1 MIDAEMM
8 TPVTKPGIKKTD
20 FSATYD
26 RPTPETYYRTLQ
38 GLDYR
43 TPELARPFI
52 RRCLDLVRKTFRN
65 RQPRVI
71 DLCCGY
77 GANAALLNHD
87 VDMDDL
93 YDRYT
98 NWPAPGLSKR
108 AMIEGDR
115 RLFTARRKSPQEAEV
130 IGVDVAANALAYA
143 KDAGLLTEALP
154 LNLEHDDPDAR
165 TRALFGGADMVTVTG
180 GLSYIGRATFERVL
194 DCFPDYRRPWIVWF
208 PLRHV
213 NFDGVADTLA
223 QFGMKTKRVATLP
236 HRRMT
241 DASERKIVLQQLK
254 EAGLDPNDE
263 KVGYLHAACM
273 ISRPAPSIEPV
284 PCQALS

>member
-1 MIDAEMM
+1 MTDAQ
-8 TPVTKPGIKKTD
+8 TAAPAIKLDSKKTN
-20 FSATYD
+20 FSDTYD
-26 RPTPETYYRTLQ
+26 RPTPETYYRALH
-38 GLDYR
+38 GLDYK

-52 RRCLDLVRKTFRN
+52 RRCLNMIRKTLR
-65 RQPRVI
+65 RRPVRVI

-77 GANAALLNHD
+77 GANAAMLNHN

-98 NWPAPGLSKR
+98 DWPGPELQPK

-115 RLFTARRKSPQEAEV
+115 RLFATRRKSPPEAEV
-130 IGVDVAANALAYA
+130 IGVDVAANALTYA
-143 KDAGLLTEALP
+143 REAGLLVEALP
-154 LNLEHDDPDAR
+154 LNLERDDPDAR

-180 GLSYIGRATFERVL
+180 GLSYIGQATFERVL
-194 DCFPDYRRPWIVWF
+194 DCFPANRRPWIAWF

-213 NFDGVADTLA
+213 NVDRVTETL
-223 QFGMKTKRVATLP
+223 QRFGLKTRRMATVP

-241 DASERKIVLQQLK
+241 DTGERKLVLHQLK

-263 KVGYLHAACM
+263 KTGYLHANCM
-273 ISRPAPSIEPV
+273 ISRPDPFFQRV
-284 PCQALS
+284 PC

>member
-1 MIDAEMM
+1 MINSEAAP
-8 TPVTKPGIKKTD
+8 TVARSGSKKTD
-20 FSATYD
+20 FSDTYD
-26 RPTPETYYRTLQ
+26 QPTPETYYRTLK

-52 RRCLDLVRKTFRN
+52 RRCLDLVRKTLRH
-65 RQPRVI
+65 RQARVI

-77 GANAALLNHD
+77 GVNAALLNHD
-87 VDMDDL
+87 VDMGDL
-93 YDRYT
+93 YDRYAE
-98 NWPAPGLSKR
+98 WPKPDLPSK

-115 RLFTARRKSPQEAEV
+115 RLFAARRKSPPEAEV

-143 KDAGLLTEALP
+143 KYAGLLAEALP
-154 LNLEHDDPDAR
+154 LNLERDDPDAR
-165 TRALFGGADMVTVTG
+165 TRKLFGEADMVTVTG

-194 DCFPDYRRPWIVWF
+194 DCSPKHRRPWVVWF

-213 NFDGVADTLA
+213 NVDGIIDTLTR
-223 QFGMKTKRVATLP
+223 FGLKTKRMATLP

-241 DASERKIVLQQLK
+241 DAGERKLVLHQLR

-263 KVGYLHAACM
+263 KAGYLHADCM
-273 ISRPAPSIEPV
+273 ISRPDPSIRQV
-284 PCQALS
+284 PC